1 MVRLD
6 HRRPTRRQTGAV
18 GSNQSWIST
27 IIVICKSEFSGK
39 IGVVNR
45 VSVFIKRA
53 EISHVHALAPDQTLC
68 PTLEVLSQL
77 PEATQHF
84 LLHTSI
90 AERLC
95 AALCDAILSEG
106 GAGIGNPVSPLRNKF
121 SKHSNA
127 PTSSSSHWM
136 TNGAGIVIT
145 IFLPICCANVCTA
158 VTHNWKRSCTG
169 APRPGLRKTS

>member
-106 GAGIGNPVSPLRNKF
+106 GARAGRGRGEGGARAGRGLGIQYLPYATNPRNTRTRQPLP
-121 SKHSNA
+121 H
-127 PTSSSSHWM
+127 
-136 TNGAGIVIT
+136 
-145 IFLPICCANVCTA
+145 PI
-158 VTHNWKRSCTG
+158 G
-169 APRPGLRKTS
+169 